1 VARKRGRVLVCTD
14 PACNTV
20 HHRDVAGAQNM
31 VRKLGER
38 DRSPPKEGPY
48 QHFCRENRVE
58 VAGVEPAPVL
68 PWVGW
73 LEEISA
79 GQRYYLPVRR

>member
-1 VARKRGRVLVCTD
+1 MTILDRCLPASADASVSWCVLSVSW
-14 PACNTV
+14 
-20 HHRDVAGAQNM
+20 
-31 VRKLGER
+31 R
-38 DRSPPKEGPY
+38 DRSPPKEGSY